1 MQNANT
7 IFAVMQERGKK
18 GQPVERL
25 YRMLF
30 NKALYMHAYAKLYPN
45 KGAMTPGATPET
57 VDGMS
62 IDKIDNIIKAIRYER
77 YQWTPVRRI
86 YIKKANGKLRPL
98 GLPTWSDK
106 LLMEVIRSILEAY
119 YEPQFSRHSHG
130 FRIGRGCHTAL
141 MEVQKTWTGAQMDH

>member
-30 NKALYMHAYAKLYPN
+30 NKVLYMQAYAKLYPN

-62 IDKIDNIIKAIRYER
+62 IDKILSCD
-77 YQWTPVRRI
+77 
-86 YIKKANGKLRPL
+86 
-98 GLPTWSDK
+98 
-106 LLMEVIRSILEAY
+106 
-119 YEPQFSRHSHG
+119 
-130 FRIGRGCHTAL
+130 TA
-141 MEVQKTWTGAQMDH
+141 QSAKGSF